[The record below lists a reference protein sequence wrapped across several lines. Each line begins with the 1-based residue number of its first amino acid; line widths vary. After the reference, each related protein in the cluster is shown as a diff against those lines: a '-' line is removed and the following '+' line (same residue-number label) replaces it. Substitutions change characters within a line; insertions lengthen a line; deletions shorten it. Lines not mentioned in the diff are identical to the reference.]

1 MTKPV
6 KRKKGKRKKKRQ
18 DCSNNTNGSLPER
31 LLWTQ
36 RGSDRGEKANFV
48 RNLIKWNWLKI
59 TQHFASRLVSL
70 PPSLQIARVAFKV
83 IRHRD
88 IITLFKVRR
97 ARNGSLL
104 TQGHFPQHANLQTR
118 TAALFKDITLGG
130 NVLNQNKSRLTLL
143 IYTSRR
149 IGVASTSWHGDQ
161 DELYSQSKSQK
172 KTKKK
177 QLCVLTVIIPFYISL
192 FMLSSWPWPGLF
204 N

>member
-1 MTKPV
+1 M
-6 KRKKGKRKKKRQ
+6 RR
-18 DCSNNTNGSLPER
+18 SLLRLEL

-36 RGSDRGEKANFV
+36 RGSDRGRGKKANFV
-48 RNLIKWNWLKI
+48 QNLIKWNCLKI
-59 TQHFASRLVSL
+59 TQHFACRLVSL

-83 IRHRD
+83 IWRCD

-104 TQGHFPQHANLQTR
+104 TQGHFPQHANLQMR

-130 NVLNQNKSRLTLL
+130 NVLKQNKSRLTLL
-143 IYTSRR
+143 IYTLTHRGCSD
-149 IGVASTSWHGDQ
+149 IMTLGSGWITSAI
-161 DELYSQSKSQK
+161 K
-172 KTKKK
+172 KQK
-177 QLCVLTVIIPFYISL
+177 QLCVLTVIIPFYRSL